1 MLDSK
6 NKVPLYFQLVNN
18 LLDQI
23 DTDMGPNE
31 KLPTE
36 KEICELYSVSRT
48 TVRLAMSELEKRG
61 YIYRIQG
68 KGSFVSAMKKSS
80 LNSFLDMDFNKHY
93 EGINPEELTRKLIS
107 FSKEDAPLTVK
118 QQMGIPNDQKVIRV
132 KMIHKLSGEPVAIET
147 IILKNQ
153 SFALLSEKEIVSEDL
168 DTLFKKRR
176 IFLKTIEES
185 YQVKKISEKE
195 KEFLDSDDECLLLAT
210 KSAFNT
216 NNELIAILERKILTS
231 RFHYQNI
238 LSID

>member
-68 KGSFVSAMKKSS
+68 KGSFVSAMKK
-80 LNSFLDMDFNKHY
+80 
-93 EGINPEELTRKLIS
+93 
-107 FSKEDAPLTVK
+107 
-118 QQMGIPNDQKVIRV
+118 
-132 KMIHKLSGEPVAIET
+132 KLS
-147 IILKNQ
+147 K
-153 SFALLSEKEIVSEDL
+153 
-168 DTLFKKRR
+168 LF
-176 IFLKTIEES
+176 S
-185 YQVKKISEKE
+185 
-195 KEFLDSDDECLLLAT
+195 
-210 KSAFNT
+210 
-216 NNELIAILERKILTS
+216 
-231 RFHYQNI
+231 
-238 LSID
+238 